1 MPIRSVRDAIREQ
14 FGLKVFTAF
23 FVVIVVLLT
32 AYTGVGAFR
41 EWHKAKD
48 TLREQG
54 EMLAELL
61 SQNVLVGLFA
71 EDEKLLKAAAAGMLG
86 LKDVTSITIYNSE
99 PKLLFTGQRSSA
111 GQGLTP
117 PSEGTVP
124 DLRGVA
130 GLEVV
135 ETADSFLFTK
145 PVSIRPSPEAIE
157 PLYFDVERT
166 GGSGRMIGYVRIVL
180 SKDSFRK
187 DIASL
192 VTRRAVI
199 MLLFI
204 AAGWVIISFAVKQV
218 TQPLRNLTGKVRALE
233 LGLPV
238 EPAAVETED
247 EIGQLA
253 AAFNAMVEAR
263 VRAEKSMRETEE
275 RERYLIATDLHD
287 FVGQN
292 LVASQYQLGALR
304 KLISSPDA
312 AARLDEVRELIGQ
325 TIQYTRSLTI
335 ELRSP
340 VLEELGLQAAIESLA
355 ESYESTHGVPVRV
368 EDDGLLKEIGDETGY
383 LLFRSVREL
392 LMNIVKHAKATEAKI
407 SVTRTGNNVHIA
419 VRDNGIGF
427 IATAAPVPGHSFGL
441 FTIRERLRGLGG
453 RCDVESAPGAGT
465 TVVLTA
471 PLARTGEQ
479 KKETS

>member
-1 MPIRSVRDAIREQ
+1 MPIRSLRNAIREQ

-23 FVVIVVLLT
+23 FVVIVALLT
-32 AYTGVGAFR
+32 VYAGIGAFR
-41 EWHKAKD
+41 EWNKAKD
-48 TLREQG
+48 KLREQG
-54 EMLAELL
+54 EMLADLL
-61 SQNVLVGLFA
+61 SQNALVGLFA
-71 EDEKLLKAAAAGMLG
+71 EDEKMLQAASAGMLG
-86 LKDVTSITIYNSE
+86 LKDVTSIRIYNSGQ
-99 PKLLFTGQRSSA
+99 KLLYAGHRSSFER
-111 GQGLTP
+111 GMP
-117 PSEGTVP
+117 PSDEPVRG
-124 DLRGVA
+124 LRSVI

-135 ETADSFLFTK
+135 ETADSFQFIK
-145 PVSIRPSPEAIE
+145 PVSIRSGPEAVE
-157 PLYFDVERT
+157 SLYFDME
-166 GGSGRMIGYVRIVL
+166 GPGRHGRVIGYAQVVL

-192 VTRRAVI
+192 VTRNAVM

-204 AAGWVIISFAVKQV
+204 AAGWVIISLAIKQV
-218 TQPLRNLTGKVRALE
+218 TRPLRNLTGKVRALE

-238 EPAAVETED
+238 EPAAVETHD
-247 EIGQLA
+247 EIGKLA

-263 VRAEKSMRETEE
+263 VRAEKSMRESEE
-275 RERYLIATDLHD
+275 RERHLIATDLHD

-292 LVASQYQLGALR
+292 LVATQYQLGALR

-312 AARLDEVRELIGQ
+312 AARMDEARELIAQ

-368 EDDGLLKEIGDETGY
+368 EDDGLPKEISDETGY
-383 LLFRSVREL
+383 LLYRSVREL
-392 LMNIVKHAKATEAKI
+392 LMNIVKHAKATEARI
-407 SVTRTGNNVHIA
+407 SVARTGDSVRIA

-427 IATAAPVPGHSFGL
+427 IATAAPGPGHSFGL

-471 PLARTGEQ
+471 PLVNYGEQ
-479 KKETS
+479 EMGTS

>member
-1 MPIRSVRDAIREQ
+1 MPIRRLRNAIREQ
-14 FGLKVFTAF
+14 FGLKVFFAF
-23 FVVIVVLLT
+23 FFVIVVLLT
-32 AYTGVGAFR
+32 AYTGIGAFR
-41 EWHKAKD
+41 EWNKAEEK
-48 TLREQG
+48 LREQG
-54 EMLAELL
+54 EMLADLL
-61 SQNVLVGLFA
+61 SQSVVVGLFA
-71 EDEKLLKAAAAGMLG
+71 EDEKLLQAASVGMLG
-86 LKDVTSITIYNSE
+86 LKDVTSITIYNNGRKVLYAGRRSTSE
-99 PKLLFTGQRSSA
+99 RGTTRPS
-111 GQGLTP
+111 QGP
-117 PSEGTVP
+117 VR
-124 DLRGVA
+124 DLRSVM
-130 GLEVV
+130 GLEIV
-135 ETADSFLFTK
+135 ETEDSFQFIK
-145 PVSIRPSPEAIE
+145 PVSIRSVPEAAE
-157 PLYFDVERT
+157 SLYFDLEGT
-166 GGSGRMIGYVRIVL
+166 GRGGRVIGYAQVVL

-192 VTRRAVI
+192 VTRNAAV

-218 TQPLRNLTGKVRALE
+218 TRPLRNLTGKVRALE
-233 LGLPV
+233 LGMPV
-238 EPAAVETED
+238 EPVAVETHD
-247 EIGQLA
+247 EIGKLA

-263 VRAEKSMRETEE
+263 VKAEKSMRESEE
-275 RERYLIATDLHD
+275 RERHLIATDLHD

-304 KLISSPDA
+304 KLLSSPEA
-312 AARLDEVRELIGQ
+312 AARMDEARELIAQ

-340 VLEELGLQAAIESLA
+340 VLEELGLEPAIESLA

-368 EDDGLLKEIGDETGY
+368 EDDGLPKEISDETGY

-392 LMNIVKHAKATEAKI
+392 LMNIVKHAKATEAMI
-407 SVTRTGNNVHIA
+407 SVKRAGDSIRIA

-427 IATAAPVPGHSFGL
+427 IAASSPGPRHSFGL

-471 PLARTGEQ
+471 PLVNYGEQ
-479 KKETS
+479 GKGNS